1 MTKRCL
7 REGYMNQDTRQ
18 EHTEEDSDKGIIF
31 RERYELAMERIAGI
45 AANPEVRETLCDYMM
60 QIGSFFLKIE
70 RHRAFLEEKRENV
83 GQDPAA
89 ADFIERVGYPR
100 LTREE
105 GAKWQEDIYAAL
117 HEDHY
122 RSSYLCPD
130 YAVRRLGAGLGGILS
145 AFAADLLA
153 LIPWV
158 YEGRLDL
165 LTIYAELFVMIHG
178 DLAMAKDEGAAEK
191 AVRDSIYW
199 FYRDYSEIF
208 TRDAVM
214 NLIDP
219 DRDFLTRIVVESD
232 LSDLSYLYSYGSPIG
247 ENELAM
253 AAYLNRLS
261 EEEVRRMAAT
271 YTEGYRIGFQVTGK
285 DISIKSAV
293 KIEYPIG
300 MERMVRQAIRN
311 FRKMGLAPV
320 LVRESILSLQGRGKG
335 KRGVFSCSLNR
346 QFDYDHKNDLGYYL
360 DAGLNQRRLEVMQDT
375 FEKHKKLARGMG
387 GPAVIDVFGQED
399 FEPVNSEAN
408 YHYSTRQQEL
418 NVSYAAQAGQI
429 SNRYIIGRERSF
441 TMIAFPLPSI
451 GDQFEEIFARTME
464 INTLDYHSY
473 QRMQQKIIDL
483 LDQGERVHV
492 QGQGGNQTDI
502 TVELFPTAD
511 PSHMTKFENCVADV
525 NIPVGEVFTSPVLE
539 GTNGILH
546 VSHVYLD
553 GMEFKD
559 LRLTFRDG
567 MLVDYS
573 CGNFESKE
581 EGRQLIRENILYQ
594 HKSLPIGEFAIGTNT
609 TAYRMAKDYG
619 IGSKLPILIAEKT
632 GPHFALGDTC
642 YSHEEDNRVYNPDG
656 KEIVAKENSI
666 SKRRKEDPIGAYFGC
681 HTDITIPFEELGV
694 IEVISADGRRRDI
707 IRDGKFVVPGTEELN
722 LPLSD

>member
-1 MTKRCL
+1 M
-7 REGYMNQDTRQ
+7 
-18 EHTEEDSDKGIIF
+18 
-31 RERYELAMERIAGI
+31 
-45 AANPEVRETLCDYMM
+45 
-60 QIGSFFLKIE
+60 
-70 RHRAFLEEKRENV
+70 
-83 GQDPAA
+83 
-89 ADFIERVGYPR
+89 
-100 LTREE
+100 
-105 GAKWQEDIYAAL
+105 
-117 HEDHY
+117 
-122 RSSYLCPD
+122 
-130 YAVRRLGAGLGGILS
+130 
-145 AFAADLLA
+145 
-153 LIPWV
+153 
-158 YEGRLDL
+158 
-165 LTIYAELFVMIHG
+165 
-178 DLAMAKDEGAAEK
+178 
-191 AVRDSIYW
+191 
-199 FYRDYSEIF
+199 
-208 TRDAVM
+208 
-214 NLIDP
+214 
-219 DRDFLTRIVVESD
+219 
-232 LSDLSYLYSYGSPIG
+232 
-247 ENELAM
+247 
-253 AAYLNRLS
+253 
-261 EEEVRRMAAT
+261 
-271 YTEGYRIGFQVTGK
+271 
-285 DISIKSAV
+285 
-293 KIEYPIG
+293 
-300 MERMVRQAIRN
+300 
-311 FRKMGLAPV
+311 
-320 LVRESILSLQGRGKG
+320 
-335 KRGVFSCSLNR
+335 
-346 QFDYDHKNDLGYYL
+346 
-360 DAGLNQRRLEVMQDT
+360 
-375 FEKHKKLARGMG
+375 
-387 GPAVIDVFGQED
+387 IDVFGQED

-451 GDQFEEIFARTME
+451 GDHFEEIFARTME

-492 QGQGGNQTDI
+492 QGQRGNQTDI

-511 PSHMTKFENCVADV
+511 PSHMTRFENCVADV

-666 SKRRKEDPIGAYFGC
+666 SKRRKEDPIGPILAVTRILRFPSRSWGS
-681 HTDITIPFEELGV
+681 L
-694 IEVISADGRRRDI
+694 
-707 IRDGKFVVPGTEELN
+707 K
-722 LPLSD
+722 